1 MKKLILY
8 VVLAVVSLNLF
19 CADPDLFDS
28 DATPSDIGAIRASDH
43 QYEEYTMPYNNT
55 TNIKWMSFPV
65 LNRFTN
71 GSITNCNF
79 FEPIVDPDILDWV
92 DWKVGNSY
100 PLRMEFIESSLIN
113 GNANVTSPVGYKV
126 QLKNTVVDEISIPTP
141 GHIHGAATV
150 LHLYK
155 YLSGSTTINENWLG
169 YFLPES
175 ATPFEAF
182 SPVLDYLTYIQ
193 TQYWS
198 MTKMSNG
205 LWRTSSSNP
214 TINYGDMVVVK
225 VSQDC
230 SFSWKNSHP
239 VDPKIVKLAQNFD
252 YTEKPEYLPMYIEFE
267 GDQSLDLPSE
277 IGIYVNGICKGATVV
292 EGADAQI
299 CVYLDANEQISA
311 ENSELV
317 FWYDSKAQA
326 QNRMRCKLTP
336 GSLSQNHD
344 FDNLYYSFV
353 VSDKTEFEPII
364 PLTKLNQNYPN
375 PFNPTTTIAYE
386 LAEAGLVSM
395 EIYNLKGQK
404 VNTLLNDSMAA
415 GTHRVVWNGT
425 DKYGRAVSSGIY
437 YCRLIT
443 KDRSISKKMILLK

>member
-1 MKKLILY
+1 
-8 VVLAVVSLNLF
+8 
-19 CADPDLFDS
+19 
-28 DATPSDIGAIRASDH
+28 
-43 QYEEYTMPYNNT
+43 
-55 TNIKWMSFPV
+55 
-65 LNRFTN
+65 
-71 GSITNCNF
+71 
-79 FEPIVDPDILDWV
+79 
-92 DWKVGNSY
+92 
-100 PLRMEFIESSLIN
+100 
-113 GNANVTSPVGYKV
+113 
-126 QLKNTVVDEISIPTP
+126 
-141 GHIHGAATV
+141 
-150 LHLYK
+150 
-155 YLSGSTTINENWLG
+155 
-169 YFLPES
+169 
-175 ATPFEAF
+175 
-182 SPVLDYLTYIQ
+182 
-193 TQYWS
+193 
-198 MTKMSNG
+198 
-205 LWRTSSSNP
+205 
-214 TINYGDMVVVK
+214 
-225 VSQDC
+225 
-230 SFSWKNSHP
+230 
-239 VDPKIVKLAQNFD
+239 
-252 YTEKPEYLPMYIEFE
+252 MYIEFA

-336 GSLSQNHD
+336 GSLNQNHD

-443 KDRSISKKMILLK
+443 KDRTSARK